1 MTDLPSEVEIEYK
14 IDRSLYSMKLNYF
27 AKQLP
32 VLGRLLTAAILCV
45 SAIAFVWQGSF
56 FTDTAA
62 LASPNA
68 HLIAAADAGS
78 EVQGKAGKDAGRT
91 KGFVRD
97 TTDKLKKTAK
107 TNAAKVDRATDNDS
121 AIARKAKKDAARIER
136 KADKDSARTQN
147 AIDKTKNAV
156 ESAVDNIKDAFGN

>member
-1 MTDLPSEVEIEYK
+1 MQ
-14 IDRSLYSMKLNYF
+14 LNYF
-27 AKQLP
+27 TKRLS
-32 VLGRLLTAAILCV
+32 VVGRWLATAAVCM
-45 SAIAFVWQGSF
+45 SAIAFVWHGASF
-56 FTDTAA
+56 SNTAA
-62 LASPNA
+62 IAAPAPN
-68 HLIAAADAGS
+68 LVAAADAGS
-78 EVQGKAGKDAGRT
+78 EIQGKASKDAGRT

-136 KADKDSARTQN
+136 KADKDSARTQT

-156 ESAVDNIKDAFGN
+156 EGAVDNIKDAFGK

>member
-1 MTDLPSEVEIEYK
+1 MQ
-14 IDRSLYSMKLNYF
+14 LNYL
-27 AKQLP
+27 AKR
-32 VLGRLLTAAILCV
+32 VSTIGRLLTTALLCV
-45 SAIAFVWQGSF
+45 SAIAFTWQGAF
-56 FTDTAA
+56 FSSNAA
-62 LASPNA
+62 IAAPSN
-68 HLIAAADAGS
+68 LIAAADAGS
-78 EVQGKAGKDAGRT
+78 EVQGKASKDAGRT

-121 AIARKAKKDAARIER
+121 EIGRKAKKDAARIER

>member
-1 MTDLPSEVEIEYK
+1 MQ
-14 IDRSLYSMKLNYF
+14 LNYS
-27 AKQLP
+27 AKRLS
-32 VLGRLLTAAILCV
+32 VIGRWLTTALLCV

-56 FTDTAA
+56 FSNATAMA
-62 LASPNA
+62 APATN
-68 HLIAAADAGS
+68 LIAAADAGS
-78 EVQGKAGKDAGRT
+78 EVQGKASKDAGRT

-107 TNAAKVDRATDNDS
+107 TNAAKVDRATDDDS
-121 AIARKAKKDAARIER
+121 AIGRKAKKDAARIER
-136 KADKDSARTQN
+136 KADKDSARTQT

>member
-1 MTDLPSEVEIEYK
+1 MQ
-14 IDRSLYSMKLNYF
+14 LNYF
-27 AKQLP
+27 AKRLSAI
-32 VLGRLLTAAILCV
+32 GRWLTTALLCV

-56 FTDTAA
+56 VSNVTAMA
-62 LASPNA
+62 APATN
-68 HLIAAADAGS
+68 LIAAADAGS
-78 EVQGKAGKDAGRT
+78 EVQGKASKDAGRT

-97 TTDKLKKTAK
+97 TTDKLKQTAR

-121 AIARKAKKDAARIER
+121 PIGRKAKKDAARIER
-136 KADKDSARTQN
+136 KADKDSARTQT

>member
-1 MTDLPSEVEIEYK
+1 
-14 IDRSLYSMKLNYF
+14 MKLNYF
-27 AKQLP
+27 AKQLS
-32 VLGRLLTAAILCV
+32 VLGRLLATALLFV
-45 SAIAFVWQGSF
+45 SALTFTGQGAFLN
-56 FTDTAA
+56 TAA

-68 HLIAAADAGS
+68 PLIAAADAGS
-78 EVQGKAGKDAGRT
+78 EVQGKASKDAGRT

>member
-1 MTDLPSEVEIEYK
+1 MQ
-14 IDRSLYSMKLNYF
+14 LNYF
-27 AKQLP
+27 AKPLS
-32 VLGRLLTAAILCV
+32 VLGRWLTTALLCV
-45 SAIAFVWQGSF
+45 SAIAFAWQGAFLSN
-56 FTDTAA
+56 TTAMA
-62 LASPNA
+62 APATN
-68 HLIAAADAGS
+68 LIATADAGS
-78 EVQGKAGKDAGRT
+78 ELQGKVSKDAGRT

-121 AIARKAKKDAARIER
+121 AIARKAKNDAARIER
-136 KADKDSARTQN
+136 RAEADSARTQT

>member
-1 MTDLPSEVEIEYK
+1 MQ
-14 IDRSLYSMKLNYF
+14 LNYF
-27 AKQLP
+27 AKR
-32 VLGRLLTAAILCV
+32 VLTIGRWLTTALLCV
-45 SAIAFVWQGSF
+45 SAIAFTWQGAF
-56 FTDTAA
+56 FSSTAA
-62 LASPNA
+62 IAAPASNM
-68 HLIAAADAGS
+68 IAAADAGS
-78 EVQGKAGKDAGRT
+78 EVQGKASKDAGRT

-121 AIARKAKKDAARIER
+121 AIGRKAKKDAARIER
-136 KADKDSARTQN
+136 KADKDSARTQK

>member
-1 MTDLPSEVEIEYK
+1 
-14 IDRSLYSMKLNYF
+14 MKLKFF
-27 AKQLP
+27 AGHLT
-32 VLGRLLTAAILCV
+32 VLGRFLTTALLCV
-45 SAIAFVWQGSF
+45 SAIAFAWQGALFSN
-56 FTDTAA
+56 TAA
-62 LASPNA
+62 LASPNT

-78 EVQGKAGKDAGRT
+78 EVQGKASKDAGRT

-147 AIDKTKNAV
+147 AIDKTKRAV
-156 ESAVDNIKDAFGN
+156 EGAVDNIKDAFGK